1 MVLNGLPADAE
12 LLLMIKG
19 PLVTQ
24 AEKSSSDP
32 RWKREGVCGAEQDTR
47 RPPQDP
53 LCPPLRCSLALRKD
67 HTQNCD
73 HSSLAM
79 ASRS

>member
-1 MVLNGLPADAE
+1 MTRGSQSQADTQESLAAGEQVPAEAE

-32 RWKREGVCGAEQDTR
+32 RWKRGHAGAGLKVAPHHSS
-47 RPPQDP
+47 RPPPPQNALDP
-53 LCPPLRCSLALRKD
+53 QAG
-67 HTQNCD
+67 
-73 HSSLAM
+73 
-79 ASRS
+79 

>member
-1 MVLNGLPADAE
+1 MTVREEPSGRNRGCTHGLPAEAE

-32 RWKREGVCGAEQDTR
+32 RWKREGVCGAEQDT
-47 RPPQDP
+47 
-53 LCPPLRCSLALRKD
+53 
-67 HTQNCD
+67 
-73 HSSLAM
+73 
-79 ASRS
+79 

>member
-1 MVLNGLPADAE
+1 MPRVHLPGPWGSEAQGQRPWTHGGTGSQAGLGLGSELPVEAE

-32 RWKREGVCGAEQDTR
+32 RCKR
-47 RPPQDP
+47 
-53 LCPPLRCSLALRKD
+53 
-67 HTQNCD
+67 
-73 HSSLAM
+73 
-79 ASRS
+79 